1 MTDHRPPVT
10 TGDER
15 ATLMALWQFQRESVV
30 RKAEG
35 LTDDEA
41 RQSPV
46 ASGTCLLWL
55 VRHLA
60 WAESLWIVE
69 RFAGR
74 SPDPRFAA
82 VPPLGQDRIDA
93 AIADYRA
100 TWAEVDAVIAGADLD
115 DPCPDFGRP
124 PEPDLRWIVAHLLEE
139 TARHAGH
146 ADIIREVID
155 GDTGR

>member
-1 MTDHRPPVT
+1 MTDQRPPVVV
-10 TGDER
+10 GDER
-15 ATLMALWQFQRESVV
+15 GTLLSLWQFQRESMV

-35 LTDDEA
+35 ITDDQA
-41 RQSPV
+41 RSSPV
-46 ASGTCLLWL
+46 PSGTCLLWL

-60 WAESLWIVE
+60 WAESIWIVE

-82 VPPLGQDRIDA
+82 VPALGDDTIDA

-100 TWAEVDAVIAGADLD
+100 TWAEVDAVIAGADLAD
-115 DPCPDFGRP
+115 RCVAFDRQPDT
-124 PEPDLRWIVAHLLEE
+124 DLRWIVAHLLEE

-146 ADIIREVID
+146 ADIIRELID